1 MVHYAYGPYFDTKS
15 KQVKNRN
22 TQSKLKFCATK
33 FVDFCK
39 RTDLHGFKYI
49 VMEELNGIERGC
61 WAFAVFLSIICAVFF
76 VITAYKWYAT
86 NPIVT
91 VIESTQ
97 GAIWDIPF
105 PAVTICDLN
114 LISHRAA
121 VSFVSNLSLPAE
133 INEDIILKALRFAP
147 LIHTSNVVTSEQKK
161 DLLMLQDI
169 LDLNNITIDSLFYQL
184 SPASSCN
191 NLLHRCM
198 WKNTLYACD
207 QLFQQIITPLGV
219 CCTFNYY
226 AVDAAEASYKS
237 DINYLPNPRRVASC
251 GYGTALT
258 VMIHIDTDDYFSTS
272 VPSSGA
278 VVLIDNPYNMP
289 NMDSPISLVNPSTEV
304 MIGLSPERTYTTS
317 GVKSFSPDE
326 RQCYYYDEVKL
337 GEFRHYSFHNCIAL
351 QNADIIKRA
360 CNCTP
365 YFFPFKKQEFVRI
378 CNLRD
383 VDCLE
388 GISMPKDDLGL
399 RETIDNLSYKC
410 LPECEHFDYPLEVA
424 VGNLATNLPLNGL
437 SFFNVVDLENQSVL
451 NVFFDDLVSTRY
463 RRDVYFNWQNLLAA
477 FGGLLSL
484 MLGFTLISGFD
495 FVIFFGFK
503 VIFDS
508 TTRVLPGGKKSKKK
522 RKRNGGSIILV
533 QETHKKAI
541 KENNSVKDIGMWRT
555 ELHKQ
560 QKY

>member
-1 MVHYAYGPYFDTKS
+1 MVHYAYGSSYFDTKS
-15 KQVKNRN
+15 NHKENRN
-22 TQSKLKFCATK
+22 SESRLKFCASK

-49 VMEELNGIERGC
+49 VMDELNRIERGC
-61 WAFAVFLSIICAVFF
+61 WAFAIFISIICAVFF
-76 VITAYKWYAT
+76 VMTAYKWYAR

-97 GAIWDIPF
+97 GAIWDVPF

-114 LISHRAA
+114 LISRRAA
-121 VSFVSNLSLPAE
+121 DTFVSNLSLPAE
-133 INEDIILKALRFAP
+133 INQDIVLKALSLAP
-147 LIHTSNVVTSEQKK
+147 LIHTSIVVTREQKK

-169 LDLNNITIDSLFYQL
+169 LDLNKITIDSLFHQL

-198 WKNTLYACD
+198 WKNTLYGCD
-207 QLFQQIITPLGV
+207 QLFQQIFTPLSI

-226 AVDAAEASYKS
+226 AVDVLEAGYKS
-237 DINYLPNPRRVASC
+237 NLNYLPNPRRVASC

-258 VMIHIDTDDYFSTS
+258 VMIHIDTEDYFSTS

-289 NMDSPISLVNPSTEV
+289 NLDSPISLVSPSTEV
-304 MIGLSPERTYTTS
+304 MIGLSPERTYTTP
-317 GVKSFSPDE
+317 GVKSFSPGE

-337 GEFRHYSFHNCIAL
+337 GEFRNYSFHNCIVL
-351 QNADIIKRA
+351 QKVDIIKKA

-365 YFFPFKKQEFVRI
+365 YFFRFKNKATSE
-378 CNLRD
+378 D
-383 VDCLE
+383 LE
-388 GISMPKDDLGL
+388 L
-399 RETIDNLSYKC
+399 RETIENLSYQC

-437 SFFNVVDLENQSVL
+437 SFFTGVNLENQSVL
-451 NVFFDDLVSTRY
+451 NVFFNDLVSTRY

-495 FVIFFGFK
+495 FMIFFGFK
-503 VIFDS
+503 VIYDF
-508 TTRVLPGGKKSKKK
+508 TTMVFRGDKYLEKK
-522 RKRNGGSIILV
+522 RKKNRGSILLV
-533 QETHKKAI
+533 QEHKKAI
-541 KENNSVKDIGMWRT
+541 KENISVKNTGMWRS
-555 ELHKQ
+555 ELNKQ